1 MPDLVHEL
9 TAPQLM
15 PRAGTEAAC
24 SIFAALQPT
33 VLAEAVDFLVCGCL
47 GGDIEILL
55 RPIKGPLP
63 STFSILAS

>member
-33 VLAEAVDFLVCGCL
+33 VLAEAVDFLVRGCL
-47 GGDIEILL
+47 GATSG
-55 RPIKGPLP
+55 LP
-63 STFSILAS
+63 VTYVKFKVT